1 MSLRQQAIGDVPTET
16 VRIARAAFPK
26 GTIVMRLRDEFSA
39 LYSDADFAAFYP
51 TRGQPALAPWRLA
64 LVTVFQFLEHLS
76 DRQAADAVRAR
87 IDWKYALGLELSDPD
102 IFRGVEREMMEETG
116 LLVRA
121 GAVRFIN
128 EFFDIHTQT
137 LMIDIWIE
145 CHPAEGDTYGE
156 ITMEHNRHDDNI
168 SDVRWWTREDFFA
181 ADHHANAPL
190 FKTEFWDNLHQKA
203 DDVVY
208 LGRWEE

>member
-1 MSLRQQAIGDVPTET
+1 MSIKQRIRLSGLAIRGNEVLLVEQ
-16 VRIARAAFPK
+16 I
-26 GTIVMRLRDEFSA
+26 S
-39 LYSDADFAAFYP
+39 
-51 TRGQPALAPWRLA
+51 TRSSRKRWSSPGG
-64 LVTVFQFLEHLS
+64 
-76 DRQAADAVRAR
+76 
-87 IDWKYALGLELSDPD
+87 GLELSDPD

-116 LLVRA
+116 LHVRA

-145 CHPAEGDTYGE
+145 CYPAEGDTYGE

-190 FKTEFWDNLHQKA
+190 FKPEFWDNLHQKA